1 MSFHWGSK
9 QWLAYIK
16 EGGKVVKLG
25 YFQSE
30 KEAARKYDEAAATL
44 GQPQN
49 FAAPKET
56 TTPKITALAQE
67 LIPAAQAAKPSPPL
81 PLLRA
86 NGEAIQKVEDAV
98 QTLDDTKIISA
109 MPFLEPLGPFT
120 PRERLL
126 LQQAFLKGLKD
137 GE

>member
-30 KEAARKYDEAAATL
+30 KEAALKYDKAAATL

-56 TTPKITALAQE
+56 TTPKITAL
-67 LIPAAQAAKPSPPL
+67 IPAAAAKPSPPL

-98 QTLDDTKIISA
+98 QTLDDTKIISV
-109 MPFLEPLGPFT
+109 MPFLEPLRPFT
-120 PRERLL
+120 PREIFLVQR
-126 LQQAFLKGLKD
+126 AFLAGLEA